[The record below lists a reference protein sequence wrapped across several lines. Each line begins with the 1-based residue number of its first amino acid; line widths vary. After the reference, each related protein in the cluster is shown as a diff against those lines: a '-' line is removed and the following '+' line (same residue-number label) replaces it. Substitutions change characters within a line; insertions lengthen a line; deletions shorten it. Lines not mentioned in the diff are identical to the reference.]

1 MALQNINIGNI
12 ANDGTGDSLRIAFD
26 KVNKNFLD
34 IEARSTVQNTVE
46 NLGSGAG
53 VFYNKENNVLY
64 FKSLVGG
71 DNINI
76 TESTTEITINSTE
89 NFTIQSDNNAV
100 NISGTGK
107 FFGVKGSSNINTTL
121 SGQDLTITVDGTNLV
136 ALDPNPQL
144 SGNLDVNNNNIV
156 NANNVTSTTFTGN
169 LVGTVNG
176 VNINETL
183 FNLDFGGIIP
193 SVTTGTEYVI
203 AFTNIDYGSF
213 ITPADIN
220 SDFGS
225 F

>member
-34 IEARSTVQNTVE
+34 IEARSTIQVEAE
-46 NLGSGAG
+46 NLGNGSG
-53 VFYNKENNVLY
+53 VFYNKENGVLY
-64 FKSLVGG
+64 FKSLVAG
-71 DNINI
+71 NNI
-76 TESTTEITINSTE
+76 TLTQSPTEIVINSAE

-121 SGQDLTITVDGTNLV
+121 VGQNMTITVAGTNLV
-136 ALDPNPQL
+136 ALDPAPQL
-144 SGNLDVNNNNIV
+144 SGNLDANNNDIT
-156 NANNVTSTTFTGN
+156 NANNISSNTFTGN

-183 FNLDFGGIIP
+183 FNLDYGGIIP
-193 SVTTGTEYVI
+193 QVTTGTEYVI

-225 F
+225 L

>member
-34 IEARSTVQNTVE
+34 IEARATVQNVVE

-53 VFYNKENNVLY
+53 VYYNKENNVLY
-64 FKSLVGG
+64 FKSIVAGA
-71 DNINI
+71 NVSV
-76 TESTTEITINSTE
+76 TETNAEITINSTE

-107 FFGVKGSSNINTTL
+107 FFGVKGSANINTTL
-121 SGQDLTITVDGTNLV
+121 NGQDLTITINPVGLV

-144 SGNLDVNNNNIV
+144 SADLDANNNNIT
-156 NANNVTSTTFTGN
+156 NANNITSSTFIGN

-176 VNINETL
+176 VNLNETL

-193 SVTTGTEYVI
+193 IITTATQYVI

>member
-34 IEARSTVQNTVE
+34 IEARATVQNVVE

-53 VFYNKENNVLY
+53 VYYSKENNVLY
-64 FKSLVGG
+64 FKSIVAG
-71 DNINI
+71 NNVSV
-76 TESTTEITINSTE
+76 TETNAEITINSTE

-107 FFGVKGSSNINTTL
+107 FFGVKGSANINTTL
-121 SGQDLTITVDGTNLV
+121 NNQDLTITINPIGLV
-136 ALDPNPQL
+136 ALDPSPQL
-144 SGNLDVNNNNIV
+144 SADLDANNNNIT
-156 NANNVTSTTFTGN
+156 NANNITSSTFIGN

-176 VNINETL
+176 VNLNETL

-193 SVTTGTEYVI
+193 IITTATQYVI
-203 AFTNIDYGSF
+203 AFTSIDYGSF

>member
-34 IEARSTVQNTVE
+34 IEARATVQNVVE

-53 VFYNKENNVLY
+53 VYYSKENNVLY
-64 FKSLVGG
+64 FKSIVAG
-71 DNINI
+71 NNVSV
-76 TESTTEITINSTE
+76 TETNAEITINSTE

-107 FFGVKGSSNINTTL
+107 FFGVKGSANINTTL
-121 SGQDLTITVDGTNLV
+121 NSQDLTITINPIGLV
-136 ALDPNPQL
+136 ALDPSPQL
-144 SGNLDVNNNNIV
+144 SADLDANNNNIT
-156 NANNVTSTTFTGN
+156 NANNITSSTFIGN

-176 VNINETL
+176 VNLNETL

-193 SVTTGTEYVI
+193 IITTATQYVI

>member
-1 MALQNINIGNI
+1 MALQKINIGNI

-34 IEARSTVQNTVE
+34 IEARATVQNVIE

-53 VFYNKENNVLY
+53 VYYSKENNVLY
-64 FKSLVGG
+64 FKSIVAGA
-71 DNINI
+71 NVSV
-76 TESTTEITINSTE
+76 TETNAEITINSTE

-107 FFGVKGSSNINTTL
+107 FFGVKGSANINTTL
-121 SGQDLTITVDGTNLV
+121 NSQDLTITINPVGLV
-136 ALDPNPQL
+136 ALDLNPQL
-144 SGNLDVNNNNIV
+144 SADLDANNNNIT
-156 NANNVTSTTFTGN
+156 NANNITSSTFIGN

-176 VNINETL
+176 VNLNETL

-193 SVTTGTEYVI
+193 IITTATQYVI

>member
-1 MALQNINIGNI
+1 MALQKINIGNI

-121 SGQDLTITVDGTNLV
+121 SGQDLNITVDGTNLV

-156 NANNVTSTTFTGN
+156 NANNVSSTTFTGN

-183 FNLDFGGIIP
+183 FNLDLGGIIP
-193 SVTTGTEYVI
+193 NVTTGTEYVI

-220 SDFGS
+220 SDFGN

>member
-34 IEARSTVQNTVE
+34 IEARSTIQVEAE
-46 NLGSGAG
+46 NLGNGSG
-53 VFYNKENNVLY
+53 VFYNKENGVLY
-64 FKSLVGG
+64 FKSLVAG
-71 DNINI
+71 NNI
-76 TESTTEITINSTE
+76 TLTQSPTEIVINSAE

-121 SGQDLTITVDGTNLV
+121 VGQNMTITVAGTNLV
-136 ALDPNPQL
+136 ALDPAPQL
-144 SGNLDVNNNNIV
+144 SGNLDANNNDIT
-156 NANNVTSTTFTGN
+156 NANNIISNNFTGN

-176 VNINETL
+176 VNFNETL

-203 AFTNIDYGSF
+203 AFTNIDYGSI
-213 ITPADIN
+213 ITPTDIN
-220 SDFGS
+220 SDFGL

>member
-76 TESTTEITINSTE
+76 TQSTTEITINSTE

-156 NANNVTSTTFTGN
+156 NANNITSTTFTGN

-203 AFTNIDYGSF
+203 AFTNIDYGT
-213 ITPADIN
+213 ITSPADIN

>member
-34 IEARSTVQNTVE
+34 IEARATVQNVIE

-53 VFYNKENNVLY
+53 VYYSKENNVLY
-64 FKSLVGG
+64 FKSIVAGA
-71 DNINI
+71 NVSV
-76 TESTTEITINSTE
+76 TETNAEITINSTE

-107 FFGVKGSSNINTTL
+107 FFGVKGSANINTTL
-121 SGQDLTITVDGTNLV
+121 NSQDLTITINPVGLV
-136 ALDPNPQL
+136 ALDPSPQL
-144 SGNLDVNNNNIV
+144 SADLDANNNNIT
-156 NANNVTSTTFTGN
+156 NANNITSSTFIGN

-176 VNINETL
+176 VNLNETL

-193 SVTTGTEYVI
+193 IITTATQYVI

>member
-34 IEARSTVQNTVE
+34 IEARSTVQNEVE
-46 NLGSGAG
+46 NLGNGAG
-53 VFYNKENNVLY
+53 VFYNKENNILY
-64 FKSLVGG
+64 FKSIVAGS
-71 DNINI
+71 NVSIS
-76 TESTTEITINSTE
+76 ETTSEITINSTE
-89 NFTIQSDNNAV
+89 NFTVRSDNNAV

-107 FFGVKGSSNINTTL
+107 FFGVKGSANINTTL
-121 SGQDLTITVDGTNLV
+121 SDKDVVITIDGTNLV
-136 ALDPNPQL
+136 ALDPAPQL
-144 SGNLDVNNNNIV
+144 SSNLDVNNNNIS
-156 NANNVTSTTFTGN
+156 NANNISSNTFTGN

-183 FNLDFGGIIP
+183 FNLDYGGIIP
-193 SVTTGTEYVI
+193 QVTTGTEYVI

-213 ITPADIN
+213 IAPADIN

-225 F
+225 L